1 MKEVKF
7 TSRITVLC
15 DCTEEFLLH
24 SEEYASRPGWIVT
37 NYSPISAQ
45 QKIYELIVS
54 LDGTFNPVVI
64 VLGSSQ
70 ELMAL
75 CVVIANSLAKN
86 PVEGIPILDLKDLK
100 VWEVFDEENILLSKE
115 DGRVEESSYDSA
127 MRPIAADFQRV
138 LASDYEG
145 VEGEVTQFVE
155 VSGSEDQSKSVKE
168 VLSARKESIKKIDE
182 DKGSSSDC

>member
-7 TSRITVLC
+7 NSRITVLC
-15 DCTEEFLLH
+15 DCTEEFRLH

-45 QKIYELIVS
+45 QKIYELIPRLNS
-54 LDGTFNPVVI
+54 SKYPVVV
-64 VLGSSQ
+64 VLGNSQ

-75 CVVIANSLAKN
+75 CVVIANSLATT
-86 PVEGIPILDLKDLK
+86 PVEDIPTIDLKDLK

-138 LASDYEG
+138 LASEYEG

-155 VSGSEDQSKSVKE
+155 VSGSEDQSKSVKD
-168 VLSARKESIKKIDE
+168 VLRDRKESIKKIDE